1 MKKRDSNIIER
12 RLLHSY
18 LSSIVS
24 ISLVLLLI
32 GVFGMLM
39 VNVHRFS
46 NFFKENVKV
55 TVILVGSAD
64 DVAGHEIEKA
74 VSSMPQVK
82 DVVYVSKDQGTK
94 EMQEMLG
101 EDFLN
106 VFETNPI
113 PISLEVGLRGE
124 YFNSDSVAVFVQ
136 QLEENDIVEEVV
148 YKSNVIDVINS
159 NIEKIGIAFT
169 VFVVLLLFISFVL
182 INNTVRLNVFHKRFS
197 IYTMKLVGAT
207 RVFIRAPFLLKAV
220 FQGVLSG
227 LIADLALLG
236 ILFLLKSEFAM
247 MFEIIDVGLLAMVLG
262 AVILLG
268 VLICVLCT
276 YFVINRLVALTTDEL
291 YY

>member
-1 MKKRDSNIIER
+1 MRKRDSNIIER

-18 LSSIVS
+18 LSSIIS
-24 ISLVLLLI
+24 ISLVLLLM

-39 VNVHRFS
+39 VNVRQFS
-46 NFFKENVKV
+46 DYFKENIKV
-55 TVILVGSAD
+55 TVILDGNAD
-64 DVAGHEIEKA
+64 DAAGRMLEKSIA
-74 VSSMPQVK
+74 AMAQVK
-82 DVVYVSKDQGTK
+82 DVTYISKEQGTR

-101 EDFLN
+101 KDFLD
-106 VFETNPI
+106 VFEINPI
-113 PISLEVGLRGE
+113 PVSLEVGLVGE
-124 YFNSDSVAVFVQ
+124 YFNSDSIAVFKQ
-136 QLEENDIVEEVV
+136 SLKENNLVEEVV

-159 NIEKIGIAFT
+159 NMEKVGVAFT
-169 VFVVLLLFISFVL
+169 VFVLLLLFISFVL

-207 RVFIRAPFLLKAV
+207 RAFIRAPFLLKAV
-220 FQGVLSG
+220 FQGILSG

-247 MFEIIDVGLLAMVLG
+247 MFEIIDVGILAMVLG
-262 AVILLG
+262 GVILAG

-276 YFVINRLVALTTDEL
+276 YFVINRLIALTTDEL

>member
-1 MKKRDSNIIER
+1 MRKRDSNIIER

-18 LSSIVS
+18 LSSIIS

-32 GVFGMLM
+32 GIFGMLM
-39 VNVHRFS
+39 VNVRQFS
-46 NFFKENVKV
+46 NYFKENIRI
-55 TVILVGSAD
+55 TVVLSDEAD
-64 DVAGHEIEKA
+64 DAAGHLIERTISA
-74 VSSMPQVK
+74 MPEVR
-82 DVVYVSKDQGTK
+82 DVVYISKEQGTK

-113 PISLEVGLRGE
+113 PVSLEVGLKGE
-124 YFNSDSVAVFVQ
+124 YFNPDSVAVFGQ
-136 QLEENDIVEEVV
+136 RLEQNDIVEEIV
-148 YKSNVIDVINS
+148 YKSNMIDVVNS
-159 NIEKIGIAFT
+159 NIEKIGVAFT
-169 VFVVLLLFISFVL
+169 VFVLLLLFVSFVL

-207 RVFIRAPFLLKAV
+207 KAFIRAPFLLKAV
-220 FQGVLSG
+220 FQGILSG
-227 LIADLALLG
+227 LIADLALLA
-236 ILFLLKSEFAM
+236 ILFLVKNEFAM
-247 MFEIIDVGLLAMVLG
+247 MFEIIDIRMLAMVLC